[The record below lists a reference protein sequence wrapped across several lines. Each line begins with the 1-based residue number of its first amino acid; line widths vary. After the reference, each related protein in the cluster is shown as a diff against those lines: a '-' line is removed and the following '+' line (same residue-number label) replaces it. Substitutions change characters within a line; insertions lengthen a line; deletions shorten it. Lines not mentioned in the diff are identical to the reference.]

1 MKNLVFLFTDYRPN
15 ISDIIFI
22 KKHFSI
28 LKSSLVIHSETF
40 RLAYYF
46 KIYKKYPLRKVIN
59 DFQRLGI
66 KNIKAD
72 IQLDYIYKHYAKLR
86 FSLPVSILEKN
97 EIFIDYKAWIF
108 SKYIYDLL
116 GNFNIKVDINL
127 IYKIVFNN
135 LIKPDRLDL
144 TCLRN
149 DLLEFGINKNL
160 VGYIIKNLQK
170 RNNYIYK
177 DTIGYMEQAVFTVS
191 LILFSG
197 SENVYIPSDKIYFE
211 KLVKEISEVLD
222 LPLPNIHILEK
233 LIFPDLKGFNVYLF
247 PERQIFISDT
257 QKEFENKVFSISSDN
272 KKHKKSD
279 KGNPENCNV
288 FHYMSNVL
296 NFKQLNSIKD
306 ECKQGKI
313 GCVECRR
320 ILFRDLKIIFR

>member
-1 MKNLVFLFTDYRPN
+1 MKNAIFLFTDYRPN
-15 ISDIIFI
+15 LSDLIFI

-59 DFQRLGI
+59 DFQRLSI

-72 IQLDYIYKHYAKLR
+72 IQLDYIYKHYEKLR
-86 FSLPVSILEKN
+86 FRVPVSFLEKN
-97 EIFIDYKAWIF
+97 EIYIDYKVWVF
-108 SKYIYDLL
+108 SKYIYELL
-116 GNFNIKVDINL
+116 GNFNIRADINL
-127 IYKIVFNN
+127 IYKVVSKN
-135 LIKPDRLDL
+135 LIKSDRLDL

-149 DLLEFGINKNL
+149 NLSEFGIDKNL
-160 VGYIIKNLQK
+160 VDYIIKNLQK

-191 LILFSG
+191 LILFSDF
-197 SENVYIPSDKIYFE
+197 ENVYIPSDKTYFE
-211 KLVKEISEVLD
+211 KLSKQISDILN

-233 LIFPDLKGFNVYLF
+233 LIFPDLKGFNIYLF
-247 PERQIFISDT
+247 PERQIFVSDT
-257 QKEFENKVFSISSDN
+257 QREFENKVFSISSDN

-279 KGNPENCNV
+279 KGNPDNCNV
-288 FHYMSNVL
+288 FRYMSNVL
-296 NFKQLNSIKD
+296 NFNQLSSIKN
-306 ECKQGKI
+306 ECKQGRI